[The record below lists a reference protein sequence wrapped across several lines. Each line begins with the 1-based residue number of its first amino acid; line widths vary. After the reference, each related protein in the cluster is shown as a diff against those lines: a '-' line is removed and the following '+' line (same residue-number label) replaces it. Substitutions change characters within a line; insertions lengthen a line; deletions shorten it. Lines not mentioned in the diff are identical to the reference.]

1 MHKTYNRQ
9 ILSLKKTITK
19 QSTTRQIRRTLITKC
34 KQSGMSNIL
43 RMRTIHTSNNNN
55 NNIPLL
61 TLSDILELAKVNVER
76 IVNKTCI

>member
-1 MHKTYNRQ
+1 
-9 ILSLKKTITK
+9 
-19 QSTTRQIRRTLITKC
+19 
-34 KQSGMSNIL
+34 MSNIL

-76 IVNKTCI
+76 IVNKTCV